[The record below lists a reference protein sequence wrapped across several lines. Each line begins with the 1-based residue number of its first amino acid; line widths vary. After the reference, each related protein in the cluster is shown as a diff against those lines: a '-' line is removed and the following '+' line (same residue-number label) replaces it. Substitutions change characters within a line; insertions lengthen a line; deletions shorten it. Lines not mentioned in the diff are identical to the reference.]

1 MHQRPWLIA
10 GCQSTDINIEYED
23 KMRENPNDLK
33 PVNPIIIDG
42 NSLSFEQLEQ
52 IAVASAPIELS
63 SDSRKNVQFCREYVD
78 KLISENQL
86 VYGLTTGFGKFSTV
100 TIPPENIA
108 ELQLNLIRSH
118 AVSVGDPY
126 SIEITRAIML
136 LRINVL
142 AKGFSGIRCQTL
154 QALIDMLN
162 RGVHPIIPMRG
173 SVGASG
179 DLSPLSHLAL
189 VLLGEGE
196 ALYQGKKMSGMEAM
210 QAAGITPVVLEA
222 KEGLALNNGTQV
234 MAAIGA
240 LSVIELERLCQS
252 ADMIAAMSIDALLG
266 TPCAFDELIHKL
278 RPHPGQLQS
287 AKNILNLLEDSKLRY
302 SHVNCGNVQDAY
314 SLRCSPQV
322 HGAVRDAISYAKAV
336 IGIELNSATDNPLI
350 FPKEGKV
357 ISGGNFH
364 GEPIAIALDVLA
376 IAASELASIS
386 ERRIE
391 QMLNPA
397 LNRGLNA
404 FLANRPGIDSGYM
417 IAQLT
422 AASVVSENKVLSHPA
437 SVDSI
442 PTSANQEDHVSMGSV
457 SAIKLLQVV
466 KNIQTALGI
475 ELMIAASALDQ
486 RGIESS
492 PALESVKLALRELVP
507 PLEKDRVLYPDI
519 NTTIGFLCSHKAL
532 ALIAEQGI
540 KIN

>member
-1 MHQRPWLIA
+1 MQA
-10 GCQSTDINIEYED
+10 SN
-23 KMRENPNDLK
+23 ENQAPPD
-33 PVNPIIIDG
+33 PIVIDG
-42 NSLSFEQLEQ
+42 NSLSFEALEQ
-52 IAVASAPIELS
+52 IAVYHAPVRLTPES
-63 SDSRKNVQFCREYVD
+63 KAKVQRCREYVD
-78 KLISENQL
+78 NVISENQI

-118 AVSVGDPY
+118 AVSVGEPY
-126 SIEITRAIML
+126 STTITRAIML

-142 AKGFSGIRCQTL
+142 AKGHSGIRLQTL
-154 QALIDMLN
+154 EALVEMLN
-162 RGVHPIIPMRG
+162 QGVHPLIPMRG

-189 VLLGEGE
+189 VLIGEGE
-196 ALYQGKKMSGMEAM
+196 AEYQGQTMSGKEAM
-210 QAAGITPVVLEA
+210 QAAGIEPVVLQA

-240 LSVIELERLCQS
+240 LAVIDLERLAQQ
-252 ADMIAAMSIDALLG
+252 ADMIAAMSIDALMG
-266 TPCAFDELIHKL
+266 TPRAFDELIHNL
-278 RPHPGQLQS
+278 RPHPGQLAS
-287 AKNILNLLEDSKLRY
+287 ATNIRNLLEGSILRQ
-302 SHVNCGNVQDAY
+302 SHLNCGNVQDAY

-322 HGAVRDAISYAKAV
+322 HGAVRDAVTYAKNV

-350 FPKEGKV
+350 FPEEHKV

-364 GEPIAIALDVLA
+364 GEPLAIALDVLA

-397 LNRGLNA
+397 LNRGLSP
-404 FLANRPGIDSGYM
+404 FLASRPGIDSGYM

-422 AASVVSENKVLSHPA
+422 AASVVSENKVLAHPA

-457 SAIKLLQVV
+457 SAIKLIQVIQ
-466 KNIQTALGI
+466 NIRTALGI
-475 ELMIAASALDQ
+475 ELMISASALDQ
-486 RGIESS
+486 RGLASS
-492 PALESVKLALRELVP
+492 PALESVKQALRELIPV
-507 PLEKDRVLYPDI
+507 LEKDRILYPDI
-519 NTTIGFLCSHKAL
+519 NAAIEFLKTNAAL
-532 ALIAEQGI
+532 GIIARAGI